1 MRIKIYCWAICII
14 FLFIGSS
21 VFWGCSDNTAQNQ
34 EMLQTIEALKKEV
47 QTMKDVE
54 AIKQLHIRYVN
65 DLTYGKWDDIIEC
78 FSEAAVLAVMMGQ
91 EPTKGKVGIKDIFMN
106 QVAKSDKHTG
116 REANMTLHPIVTVNG
131 DMAKSNWVIYFITQ
145 PDQKKEA
152 LQVVQGI
159 YDCEYIREKGEWK
172 ISYIKW
178 TPRFALGP
186 PPSNEIGSPQGDA
199 AGGSAGGQAAT
210 K

>member
-1 MRIKIYCWAICII
+1 MKGIIGYSAFCIMI
-14 FLFIGSS
+14 L
-21 VFWGCSDNTAQNQ
+21 VAGCAFFSGCTDNTAQNR
-34 EMLQTIEALKKEV
+34 EMLQAIEDLKKEV

-65 DLTYGKWDDIIEC
+65 DLTYGEWDDIVEC
-78 FSEAAVLAVMMGQ
+78 FAEDAVLAVMMGQ
-91 EPTKGKVGIKDIFMN
+91 EPTTGKEKIRDIFMN

-116 REANMTLHPIVTVNG
+116 SEANMTLHPLVTVDG
-131 DMAKSNWVIYFITQ
+131 DTAKSNWVIYFITQ
-145 PDQKKEA
+145 PDKEKEA
-152 LQVVQGI
+152 VQVLQGI
-159 YDCEYIREKGEWK
+159 YDCEYKREIGEWK

-186 PPSNEIGSPQGDA
+186 QISDQ
-199 AGGSAGGQAAT
+199 AGGPPGETPAGQSAP